1 MTGLVDWAA
10 ARARMVMAFIV
21 LSLVVGAFAYVTL
34 PKEGEPDIQIPGL
47 FISVPFPGI
56 SAADSETLLVKVMET
71 ELADLD
77 GLDRMVA
84 TAAENYAGIFLEFEF
99 GWDKT
104 ATMAD
109 VREAM
114 NTAEGKFP
122 SGFEKYSIN
131 EINFSEFPVLI
142 VNLTGAV
149 PERTMNRIAKDLQDK
164 LESLDAVLEAGIVGN
179 RDEMLEVVIDP
190 LRLESYNVTA
200 GELINVVRNNNQ
212 LIPAGEV
219 ETATGSFSVK
229 IPSSFDEPQD
239 VYSLPV
245 KTNGDR
251 VVTLGDLADIRLTFE
266 DRKSTARFNG
276 ANTVALQVVKRKG
289 FNLLDM
295 AEEVRNTVAKA
306 NQSWPNELRAAVK
319 LGTSNDQSNVVGS
332 MIDQLEG
339 SVLTAIALVMIVVL
353 SALGIRPALLVGF
366 AIPTSFL
373 LCFVLLALMGI
384 SVSNI
389 VMFGLIL
396 AVGMLVDGA
405 IVVVEY
411 ADKRI
416 TAGVGPMHAY
426 VEAAK
431 RMFWP
436 VVSST
441 ATTLCAFLPMLF
453 WPGVPG
459 QFMGMLPV
467 TLIFVLSASL
477 IVALIYLPVMGGV
490 SGRMTRKFNNGSNW
504 LRGHVH
510 WAVRLLLVPPSLY
523 LVYLGARQTLSPG
536 HLFDGTPPGDG
547 FMAYLPGIVIFL
559 VGSMLSSITVG
570 AAKFER
576 RKPPSD
582 KRKRTPFGMLIKF
595 ITGNPVMPIV
605 TVVAVVLMVV
615 QVFTYFGEHNR
626 GTEFFV
632 DSEPEQAIVYV
643 RARGNLSIEQK
654 DALVGA
660 AEAVVL
666 AHPGV
671 KNAFAFSGESGLNNN
686 TGGAQ
691 PPKDTIGQVQ
701 LETIAW
707 KDRPDAKEPW
717 FTIPLLNYTVMRDI
731 KAAEFDGDVIIA
743 ELTAALE
750 QIPGIKVE
758 ILAQARG
765 PASAK
770 PVHLR
775 LKGDNWETLTG
786 AVDTVRE
793 KFDATPGLTLVE
805 DTLPLPRI
813 DWQINVDV
821 EKAGRYGADV
831 ATVGGMVQLVT
842 RGILLDTMRVDSSDE
857 EIEIRVRLPE
867 ADRVLSTLDS
877 LKLRTA
883 EGLVPLSNFVTREPV
898 RGLAEINRT
907 EQTRYFDV
915 KAGVEGRR
923 SFIQLTLPSE
933 LAADT
938 PFAAEIREQNA
949 AAAQSGEATDPA
961 ETYTIKLGFGSELS
975 PQEVAVGAKYDIAL
989 NFSTPGFFGMGKG
1002 TETTRYFDF
1011 QSDRDLARAG
1021 DLQALVD
1028 AGASIATTPMTANE
1042 RIATLTEWLKG
1053 APLPGDVEWEWTG
1066 DQDDQAESQAF
1077 LQSAFAGALGLMF
1090 IILLAQFNSVYNSVL
1105 VLLAVVL
1112 STTGVL
1118 IGMLVMDQTFSI
1130 IMTGTGIVALAGIVV
1145 NNNIVLID
1153 TYQEYSGYMPRIE
1166 AIIRTAE
1173 DRIRPVLL
1181 TTITTMAGLAPMM
1194 FGLSLDFFGGGYSID
1209 SPTALWWK
1217 QLATAV
1223 VFGLG
1228 IATVL
1233 TLVFTPSMLALRV
1246 WFATY
1251 VGWLARAL
1259 KVLSMGRASKA
1270 AQDWALRRAA
1280 RRIRAPELLWPED
1293 WDADTRAFQ
1302 PEEDEDEAPDIDDL
1316 KGILARAGKLGAAPG
1331 AGAQG
1336 ETEDPAS
1343 SPTEAGPQLPDEA
1356 DTGGGGEDDSD
1367 SKHEGDDTV
1376 RAAE

>member
-1 MTGLVDWAA
+1 MTGIVDWAA
-10 ARARMVMAFIV
+10 ARARMILAFIA
-21 LSLVVGAFAYVTL
+21 LSLLVGGFAYANL

-47 FISVPFPGI
+47 FVSVPFPGI

-77 GLDRMVA
+77 GLKSMSA

-99 GWDKT
+99 GWNKT
-104 ATMAD
+104 STMAD

-122 SGFEKYSIN
+122 EGFEKYSIN
-131 EINFSEFPVLI
+131 EINFSEFPVLV

-149 PERTMNRIAKDLQDK
+149 PERTMNRIANDLQDR

-190 LRLESYNVTA
+190 LKLESYNVTA

-219 ETATGSFSVK
+219 ESATGTFSVK

-251 VVTLGDLADIRLTFE
+251 VITLGDLADIRLTFE
-266 DRKSTARFNG
+266 DRTSTARFNG
-276 ANTVALQVVKRKG
+276 ETTVALQVVKRKG

-295 AEEVRNTVAKA
+295 AEEVRQVVAKA
-306 NQSWPNELRAAVK
+306 DAAWPEELRAAVE

-353 SALGIRPALLVGF
+353 AALGIRPALLVGF

-373 LCFVLLALMGI
+373 LCFALLALMGVT
-384 SVSNI
+384 VSNI

-416 TAGVGPMHAY
+416 AAGVGPMHAY

-477 IVALIYLPVMGGV
+477 VVALIYLPVMGGV
-490 SGRMTRKFNNGSNW
+490 TGRMTRSFNRTSDW
-504 LRGHVH
+504 LRRHAH
-510 WAVRLLLVPPSLY
+510 WSLRLLMVPPALY
-523 LVYLGARQTLSPG
+523 LVYLGARQTLAPG
-536 HLFDGTPPGDG
+536 HLFGGTPPGEG
-547 FMAYLPGIVIFL
+547 LTAYLPGIAIFL
-559 VGSMLSSITVG
+559 LGAVLSSITVN
-570 AAKFER
+570 AAKFQR

-582 KRKRTPFGMLIKF
+582 RRKRTPFGWIIKA
-595 ITGNPVMPIV
+595 IAGNPIMPLV
-605 TVVAVVLMVV
+605 TIAAVVFTVV
-615 QVFTYFGEHNR
+615 QVFSYYSTHSKGV
-626 GTEFFV
+626 EFFV

-654 DALVGA
+654 DALVRE
-660 AEAVVL
+660 AEQVVL

-671 KNAFAFSGESGLNNN
+671 KNAFAFSGDSGLNNN

-717 FTIPLLNYTVMRDI
+717 FTIPVLDYTVMRNI
-731 KAAEFDGDVIIA
+731 KAADFDGDYIID

-765 PASAK
+765 PSSAK

-775 LKGDNWETLTG
+775 LKADDWDSLT
-786 AVDTVRE
+786 AATATARAHFE
-793 KFDATPGLTLVE
+793 ETPGLQLVE
-805 DTLPLPRI
+805 DTLPLPGI
-813 DWQINVDV
+813 DWQIDVDV
-821 EKAGRYGADV
+821 EQAGRYGADV

-842 RGILLDTMRVDSSDE
+842 RGILLDTMRVDTSDE

-867 ADRVLSTLDS
+867 EDRVLSTLDS
-877 LKLRTA
+877 LKLRTQ
-883 EGLVPLSNFVTREPV
+883 EGLVPLSNFVTRQPV
-898 RGLAEINRT
+898 PKLAEINRND
-907 EQTRYFDV
+907 QMRYFDV
-915 KAGVEGRR
+915 KAGVATG
-923 SFIQLTLPSE
+923 LTVLNNTTTG
-933 LAADT
+933 A
-938 PFAAEIREQNA
+938 REVLRT
-949 AAAQSGEATDPA
+949 SVWED
-961 ETYTIKLGFGSELS
+961 
-975 PQEVAVGAKYDIAL
+975 
-989 NFSTPGFFGMGKG
+989 
-1002 TETTRYFDF
+1002 
-1011 QSDRDLARAG
+1011 
-1021 DLQALVD
+1021 D
-1028 AGASIATTPMTANE
+1028 AGLRADYDEKGFTAQPLTANE
-1042 RIATLTEWLKG
+1042 RIETLTQWLETS
-1053 APLPGDVEWEWTG
+1053 PLPPGVDWEWTG
-1066 DQDDQAESQAF
+1066 DQDDQQESQAF

-1090 IILLAQFNSVYNSVL
+1090 IILLAQFNSFYNSVL

-1118 IGMLVMDQTFSI
+1118 IGMVVMDQTFSI

-1194 FGLSLDFFGGGYSID
+1194 FGLSLDFFVGGYSID

-1246 WFATY
+1246 WFTTY
-1251 VGWLARAL
+1251 VGWTARAL
-1259 KVLSMGRASKA
+1259 KALSLGRASRA
-1270 AQDWALRRAA
+1270 AQDWALRGAA
-1280 RRIRAPELLWPED
+1280 RRLRSPEIVWPENWGSTAHD
-1293 WDADTRAFQ
+1293 FHFAPATEPIED
-1302 PEEDEDEAPDIDDL
+1302 EEDDQPGFEDVQ
-1316 KGILARAGKLGAAPG
+1316 GVLARAGKITSA
-1331 AGAQG
+1331 
-1336 ETEDPAS
+1336 
-1343 SPTEAGPQLPDEA
+1343 TEAEPTAGTHAPEPAEPAAKKSGDATETLPDEDGSA
-1356 DTGGGGEDDSD
+1356 PGKDN
-1367 SKHEGDDTV
+1367 DDTI